1 MATNPITFSGFNG
14 IDFNQ
19 IIEAIM
25 LQESQPLTN
34 LQGQQKAHQ
43 DKDGAYVEL
52 GAQVSRIQSA
62 VRSLVDGTAFNSVT
76 ASSSDT
82 SVVKTSV
89 GASAIEGRYEIEV
102 TALARAQV
110 TVSSNGYA
118 ATSEVVANGGSISF
132 TIGGETTEPITITAD
147 TTLTELR
154 DQINAQDSGVV
165 ASIVNTGV
173 EYHLV
178 ISSRETG
185 STNGF
190 VINNSLTNGGG
201 AVVAFAA
208 GQNETTGNTQNAQN
222 AAFTMNGIAIT
233 SASNSVS
240 TAAPGLTI
248 ALSKTGSAVVEA
260 VANRDALKDAVKTL
274 VSEFNKLKQFYDR
287 AQKRD
292 ANAELTP
299 LANDAILRQI
309 YSEIRRVLLGANDNG
324 GELDYLAEIGIEFAS
339 NGELKFVELRFNE
352 AVDTR
357 LSDVQQLFQGSGG
370 TGGLFRDLQT
380 RLTSLDATSGVV
392 KTARTS
398 LELTLQRDEDRVDAM
413 QLRLDLRRQELVK
426 IYAAADEA
434 MSRMNQSLTSLSSIS
449 GRLF

>member
-1 MATNPITFSGFNG
+1 
-14 IDFNQ
+14 
-19 IIEAIM
+19 
-25 LQESQPLTN
+25 
-34 LQGQQKAHQ
+34 
-43 DKDGAYVEL
+43 
-52 GAQVSRIQSA
+52 
-62 VRSLVDGTAFNSVT
+62 
-76 ASSSDT
+76 
-82 SVVKTSV
+82 
-89 GASAIEGRYEIEV
+89 
-102 TALARAQV
+102 
-110 TVSSNGYA
+110 
-118 ATSEVVANGGSISF
+118 
-132 TIGGETTEPITITAD
+132 
-147 TTLTELR
+147 
-154 DQINAQDSGVV
+154 
-165 ASIVNTGV
+165 
-173 EYHLV
+173 
-178 ISSRETG
+178 
-185 STNGF
+185 
-190 VINNSLTNGGG
+190 
-201 AVVAFAA
+201 
-208 GQNETTGNTQNAQN
+208 
-222 AAFTMNGIAIT
+222 
-233 SASNSVS
+233 VS